1 MLEVFSTL
9 QWQSPG
15 SFKAW
20 TSWSRRPLSILSH
33 YEHITRPF
41 CLSISLIVEC
51 QLWLRSAQWHLH
63 DRALHGIEQHQHRH
77 SRVSI
82 HPDRV
87 QPALVELLHPIDRSK
102 MKSDVTT
109 YSSAELSALLIRNEQ
124 MQFPLSYTVSV
135 HSKDTTRSARIEKL
149 LPAVY
154 FECQRKSIPFHEQ
167 SRFLHN
173 VPSRFVCLM

>member
-1 MLEVFSTL
+1 
-9 QWQSPG
+9 
-15 SFKAW
+15 
-20 TSWSRRPLSILSH
+20 
-33 YEHITRPF
+33 
-41 CLSISLIVEC
+41 
-51 QLWLRSAQWHLH
+51 
-63 DRALHGIEQHQHRH
+63 
-77 SRVSI
+77 
-82 HPDRV
+82 
-87 QPALVELLHPIDRSK
+87 

-173 VPSRFVCLM
+173 VPNRFVCLM